1 MYTDIVPKIS
11 CQLRIGNVYQMNEKT
26 LYYRVIVC
34 QFLIGNVYHKMRF
47 EIRIRWKCQFLIG
60 NVYQLIL
67 SVSNYDT
74 TPFSSQNQSKMFK
87 KSVDLQQLRLCKPLI
102 LQHSILL
109 LNYSLTSTGFLSKN
123 NANLYKIVLFS
134 SI

>member
-60 NVYQLIL
+60 NVYQLVL

-123 NANLYKIVLFS
+123 YAN
-134 SI
+134 

>member
-1 MYTDIVPKIS
+1 MK
-11 CQLRIGNVYQMNEKT
+11 KT
-26 LYYRVIVC
+26 FKKC
-34 QFLIGNVYHKMRF
+34 QFLIGNVYHDSLDDTIQVKRGF
-47 EIRIRWKCQFLIG
+47 YECQFLIG

-102 LQHSILL
+102 LQHSILF
-109 LNYSLTSTGFLSKN
+109 LNLSLTSTGFLSKN
-123 NANLYKIVLFS
+123 YAN
-134 SI
+134 

>member
-1 MYTDIVPKIS
+1 MYIASLLDLEFIK
-11 CQLRIGNVYQMNEKT
+11 KW
-26 LYYRVIVC
+26 VC
-34 QFLIGNVYHKMRF
+34 QFLIGNVYHKMKVF
-47 EIRIRWKCQFLIG
+47 KHEVDLCQFLIG

-102 LQHSILL
+102 LQHSILF
-109 LNYSLTSTGFLSKN
+109 LNLSLTSTGFLSKN
-123 NANLYKIVLFS
+123 YAN
-134 SI
+134 

>member
-34 QFLIGNVYHKMRF
+34 QFLIGNVY
-47 EIRIRWKCQFLIG
+47 
-60 NVYQLIL
+60 QLVL

>member
-1 MYTDIVPKIS
+1 MYTDMVPKIS
-11 CQLRIGNVYQMNEKT
+11 WQLRIGSVYLERQRK
-26 LYYRVIVC
+26 IVTD
-34 QFLIGNVYHKMRF
+34 I
-47 EIRIRWKCQFLIG
+47 IKCQFLIG
-60 NVYQLIL
+60 NVYQLVL

-123 NANLYKIVLFS
+123 YAN
-134 SI
+134 

>member
-102 LQHSILL
+102 LQHSILF
-109 LNYSLTSTGFLSKN
+109 LNLSLTSTGFLSKN
-123 NANLYKIVLFS
+123 YAN
-134 SI
+134 

>member
-1 MYTDIVPKIS
+1 
-11 CQLRIGNVYQMNEKT
+11 MNILSKD
-26 LYYRVIVC
+26 LYCEC
-34 QFLIGNVYHKMRF
+34 QFLIGNVYPDSGKLRLVYGL
-47 EIRIRWKCQFLIG
+47 CQFLIG

>member
-60 NVYQLIL
+60 NVYQLVL

-102 LQHSILL
+102 LQHSILF
-109 LNYSLTSTGFLSKN
+109 LNLSLTSTGFLSKN
-123 NANLYKIVLFS
+123 YAN
-134 SI
+134 

>member
-1 MYTDIVPKIS
+1 M
-11 CQLRIGNVYQMNEKT
+11 
-26 LYYRVIVC
+26 C
-34 QFLIGNVYHKMRF
+34 QFLIGNVYPDSGKLRLVYGL
-47 EIRIRWKCQFLIG
+47 CQFLIG

-123 NANLYKIVLFS
+123 YAN
-134 SI
+134 

>member
-1 MYTDIVPKIS
+1 M
-11 CQLRIGNVYQMNEKT
+11 
-26 LYYRVIVC
+26 C
-34 QFLIGNVYHKMRF
+34 QFLIGNVYPDSGKLRLVYGL
-47 EIRIRWKCQFLIG
+47 CQFLIG

-102 LQHSILL
+102 LQHSILF

>member
-1 MYTDIVPKIS
+1 M
-11 CQLRIGNVYQMNEKT
+11 
-26 LYYRVIVC
+26 C
-34 QFLIGNVYHKMRF
+34 QFLIGNVYQ
-47 EIRIRWKCQFLIG
+47 IRQICRQNPAYMCQFLIGNVYPVVTAYYKVYQPKSLCQFLIG